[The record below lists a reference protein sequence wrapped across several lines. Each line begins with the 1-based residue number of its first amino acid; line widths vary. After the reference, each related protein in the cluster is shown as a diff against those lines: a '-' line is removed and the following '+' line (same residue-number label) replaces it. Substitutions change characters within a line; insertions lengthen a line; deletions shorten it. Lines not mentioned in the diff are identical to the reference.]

1 MFRSVG
7 GLKTRNDY
15 DQDPQSTGFAF
26 DEPTTPQAL
35 LCTSLITALPQTIT
49 KLSVF
54 SFMPMQQDFS
64 WEDAA
69 KDILRYTIRHFNS
82 FSSFKIKL
90 TLSNSL

>member
-1 MFRSVG
+1 
-7 GLKTRNDY
+7 
-15 DQDPQSTGFAF
+15 
-26 DEPTTPQAL
+26 
-35 LCTSLITALPQTIT
+35 
-49 KLSVF
+49 
-54 SFMPMQQDFS
+54 MPMQQDFS